1 MAGEEGA
8 REEQMSVRDLKLD
21 TKDDEGGEGEAQR
34 QKRLSDKATEAQM
47 AKKKKQMEKRALKS
61 ASKLH
66 VNRRRERQNG

>member
-47 AKKKKQMEKRALKS
+47 AKKKKTNGEKGAQVRI
-61 ASKLH
+61 
-66 VNRRRERQNG
+66 QTPCQ